1 MQILRLTLLNLKRMI
16 ANKNVLFLTLLMP
29 MVVMCIVTFFNRGS
43 ENTSSSDKIYIDF
56 VNKDKGNLGQEL
68 IKEFQS
74 SGNFSVY
81 TTSKEEAEYRV
92 SHNVTSE
99 AVIIPEKFSESIEKG
114 ADPNISILKLNIG
127 NVTLTADSKINYFI
141 NERIIS
147 KEIASSLKGKTTE
160 AKDISME
167 ISKET
172 ALNKVTT
179 SSKTVVKD
187 NKNSLGNQ
195 MTINL
200 CVSFMMFT
208 VLFIVNEIIA
218 RRDDKTLKRSF
229 TAPNSKFAIMA
240 SFVVAFLLIG
250 WLQVILMVGS
260 TSILFKVNWG
270 NSILA
275 LFVFFTVL
283 ILVVLGLGVLL
294 SRIVRTASNA
304 AMVCQMVVQISC
316 MVGGSYMPLEYFPDF
331 LKRIAYFVPQSWA
344 VSALTDVVIENKGL
358 ISILPDIGI
367 LLLFAAA
374 FFTAGVSTIRE
385 IAE

>member
-147 KEIASSLKGKTTE
+147 KEIASSLKGKTT
-160 AKDISME
+160 
-167 ISKET
+167 
-172 ALNKVTT
+172 VTT